1 MLILVQTQ
9 AIRISAESQLDG
21 TAEKCSVLVAI
32 DALLKSKTVPDFDT
46 LELYEWA
53 ALDFLEDID
62 YADTIGPLR
71 ARWVKANPKSPLAV
85 PSLQS
90 CLEYW
95 DLVSAQQISA
105 TLHWGLT

>member
-1 MLILVQTQ
+1 M
-9 AIRISAESQLDG
+9 
-21 TAEKCSVLVAI
+21 AI
-32 DALLKSKTVPDFDT
+32 DALVKSKTVPDYDV

-71 ARWVKANPKSPLAV
+71 ARWVKANPKSTLAV
-85 PSLQS
+85 QCLQS

-95 DLVSAQQISA
+95 DLVSAQQVRSYRP
-105 TLHWGLT
+105 